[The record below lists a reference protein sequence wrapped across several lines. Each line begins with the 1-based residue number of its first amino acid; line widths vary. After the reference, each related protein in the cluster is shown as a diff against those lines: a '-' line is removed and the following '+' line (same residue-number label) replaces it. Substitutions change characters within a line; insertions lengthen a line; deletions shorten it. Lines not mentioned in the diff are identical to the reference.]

1 MVEVTGNNYTY
12 DESRIKAK
20 QSPSGNQPLLKLLV
34 PNYVAGALIGKGGT
48 LMTEMREKFGGN
60 IRLSANRQC
69 YPGSSERVI
78 VLTGEHNEIT
88 DLNNHIM
95 EKVQD
100 VPAKQPI
107 DEGRRDKVK
116 IVLTNA
122 AAGLLIGRGGLTIK
136 AIQEESKAKISICS
150 IEAAANPGERV
161 LTMSGTV
168 DQRKEACKQ
177 IIEKISSDAS
187 NMANTNLKYMD
198 GGIGLNLG
206 LSSGGNSSMNMGRN
220 SGLNPAMNSVQDIGF
235 GASFNIRQQESSN
248 LFSGNHMGLGNMG
261 LSNQSGGTKLKAKVE
276 IQMEVP
282 NVLVGPILGKG
293 GDIIRDLV
301 QRSGARFKFSD
312 KDEYAPGTTDRIL
325 TISANDMGQ
334 AQTAYS
340 LINER
345 IEQVGRQ
352 LNLR

>member
-12 DESRIKAK
+12 DESRIKMK
-20 QSPSGNQPLLKLLV
+20 QSTNVNQPLLKLLV

-69 YPGSSERVI
+69 YPATNERI
-78 VLTGEHNEIT
+78 IILTGENNEIA
-88 DLNNHIM
+88 DLNNYIM

-107 DEGRRDKVK
+107 DESRRDKVK

-136 AIQEESKAKISICS
+136 TIQEESKAKISICS
-150 IEAAANPGERV
+150 IEAAAYPGERV
-161 LTMSGTV
+161 LTMSGTM
-168 DQRKEACKQ
+168 DQRKEACQQ
-177 IIEKISSDAS
+177 IIQKISSDAS
-187 NMANTNLKYMD
+187 NMANTNLKYVD
-198 GGIGLNLG
+198 GGIALNLG
-206 LSSGGNSSMNMGRN
+206 LPTAGNPMNPGRNLGRN
-220 SGLNPAMNSVQDIGF
+220 SGQDIGVGPF
-235 GASFNIRQQESSN
+235 GIRQQESYN
-248 LFSGNHMGLGNMG
+248 PFSGNQLGLGNMG
-261 LSNQSGGTKLKAKVE
+261 LSNQSSGTKLKAKVE

-334 AQTAYS
+334 AQTAFS

-345 IEQVGRQ
+345 IEQVGSQ
-352 LNLR
+352 LHLR